1 MSSSVPPD
9 QFGNGPQLRNPDE
22 ENLRLLAILHYVL
35 GGLGVLCSGFPLIY
49 VAIGIALISSAKEE
63 QAKMVGPI
71 FAIFGGVV
79 TVLLILFSALVIYS
93 GRCLAGH
100 RNRMLSLVVAGISC
114 VNVLN
119 FPLGMALGIFTM
131 IVLFRPSVQALYE
144 ANQNRPI

>member
-1 MSSSVPPD
+1 MSSYVPPD

-49 VAIGIALISSAKEE
+49 VAIGIALISSAKDE

-71 FAIFGGVV
+71 FAIFGGVA

-114 VNVLN
+114 LNV
-119 FPLGMALGIFTM
+119 PLGMALGIFTM
-131 IVLFRPSVQALYE
+131 IVLLRPTVQALYE